1 MLKINKKK
9 TIYILIVV
17 NFIYSILLSQESIKS
32 NELILKELSAQ
43 ALESYI
49 QNIQLNESDTI
60 GIRYVYNNNVQF
72 LYDFLIDYLKNKK
85 KYNLKIT
92 ENIDGNYLEYLI
104 NKLEI
109 NYSKPYRD
117 KFLGEKRINRNVTIE
132 YSFKFIQNDG
142 QVDVKPITVNYTD
155 TVNYNSLEVIENKL
169 LPLTM
174 AKIPEDSFIEKYT
187 IPIITISTLSII
199 VYLFFTIRK

>member
-60 GIRYVYNNNVQF
+60 KIKYVYNNNVQF